1 MYYNSFLF
9 IVVSIVRTDLPYNA
23 LVLIQTD
30 FFRNSLPLLQQLS
43 EDQWII
49 SPQVRNERFCLS
61 PSLSR
66 VKLLKSVHLPF
77 SKLSFQPIVL
87 SSIYV
92 PFLEMDCRVL
102 FKKNYEQ
109 ELIITLNEAKLIHD
123 RDAIDFKGGFY
134 RMIYQLILL
143 DKNNQ

>member
-1 MYYNSFLF
+1 MYYNYYIF
-9 IVVSIVRTDLPYNA
+9 IVVSIVRTDLPFNA

-30 FFRNSLPLLQQLS
+30 LFRKSLSLLHQLS

-66 VKLLKSVHLPF
+66 VKLLKSIHLPF
-77 SKLSFQPIVL
+77 SSLSFQPTVL

-123 RDAIDFKGGFY
+123 RDAIDYKGGIY
-134 RMIYQLILL
+134 KMIYQLIIL
-143 DKNNQ
+143 DKNNK